1 MLAALA
7 ASAAPLVDADG
18 FALEGTTTMLAAGRP
33 GSVWMLRT
41 VPLFDD
47 MCVSTDGHGAFG
59 GIADRTY
66 MPSSKRGAVRCW
78 IASDAHPLIGQCKSI
93 CSSAVKPKTT
103 INPLD
108 ATFDE
113 AKAECRNIYFTPLV
127 HSLYALHLRRWLQTF
142 PRDSLL
148 LLRFDDIVLRPID
161 VLQRVAGFLALPPFP
176 PKFKVEYG
184 RENYTTIARLLKSG
198 AVTPQNLKALE
209 DFFRP
214 HDATL
219 REMFGGEAFW

>member
-113 AKAECRNIYFTPLV
+113 AKAECEA
-127 HSLYALHLRRWLQTF
+127 HGW
-142 PRDSLL
+142 
-148 LLRFDDIVLRPID
+148 
-161 VLQRVAGFLALPPFP
+161 ALPP
-176 PKFKVEYG
+176 KKYMLSSKTKCAG
-184 RENYTTIARLLKSG
+184 TGCGSDLSLI
-198 AVTPQNLKALE
+198 
-209 DFFRP
+209 
-214 HDATL
+214 HI
-219 REMFGGEAFW
+219 